1 MIFRL
6 EKVDSRVTRSSS
18 NRRTVD
24 ETVKTCEP
32 QFQCPEP
39 FEEYVNFKKMTLET
53 VSYVPFEV
61 YQHW

>member
-1 MIFRL
+1 MIFYL

-18 NRRTVD
+18 NRHTVI
-24 ETVKTCEP
+24 ETVKICEP

-39 FEEYVNFKKMTLET
+39 FEEYVNFKKMKLET

-61 YQHW
+61 YQQW